1 MASNDD
7 RGAEGI
13 SRRRTFTEVFY
24 GLVFDE
30 SQLKGLAATVK
41 RLTTDLAGASVE
53 PSIMDTPISIS
64 IDSQDGET
72 FEIRERLELLAN
84 AELPQAIRRVTVY
97 SRVLDASTR
106 LSLSPSYATLEGDG
120 KNGVQ
125 TRALFIQM
133 KEEIDRHKYDYS
145 WIAKW
150 IRHGVSI
157 PITYLLFFLVLL
169 LLIAPPWTWEWAK
182 VRVLVLLLYI
192 ILFVSLL
199 IAFVFHTLLKKAFP
213 SVRFE
218 GHFFDSSR
226 RVRSVLKWCLSA
238 VVVPI
243 LLRVFYELWTKNK
256 V

>member
-13 SRRRTFTEVFY
+13 SRRRTFTEDFY

-30 SQLKGLAATVK
+30 SQLKGLAVTVK
-41 RLTTDLAGASVE
+41 RLTTGLAGASVGL
-53 PSIMDTPISIS
+53 SIMDTPILIS

-72 FEIRERLELLAN
+72 FEIRDRLELLAN
-84 AELPQAIRRVTVY
+84 AELPRAIGKVTIY
-97 SRVLDASTR
+97 SRVLEASTR
-106 LSLSPSYATLEGDG
+106 LSLSPSYATLNVDG

-157 PITYLLFFLVLL
+157 PIICLLPFLVLL

-182 VRVLVLLLYI
+182 VRVLALLVDILLL
-192 ILFVSLL
+192 VSLL
-199 IAFVFHTLLKKAFP
+199 IGFVFHTLLKEAFP

-218 GHFFDSSR
+218 GHFLDSSR
-226 RVRSVLKWCLSA
+226 RVRSGLKWSLSA
-238 VVVPI
+238 VVLPI
-243 LLRVFYELWTKNK
+243 LLRVFYELWTKRK
-256 V
+256 